1 MKDLVSAILY
11 KYGGYYYKMKNYFLA
26 IFIVSY
32 ISANITLNARVFED
46 QFGRIINAEL
56 VSHTGNE
63 SENVT
68 IKKSGKKMVV
78 KVSLFSEKDQKFIRE
93 WMTKIPPTL
102 DYNFRVEVAKKEI
115 ENKPGTNPFK
125 KSDDKEVAYLMRL
138 TNLTR
143 QPVSGLRVEYR
154 AYMKNY
160 GSGGSNDTS
169 SIREEAE
176 KSGRDLG
183 GVTDKQIEDFIRDRF
198 GGGSRGRRGRDYGN
212 STKPK
217 IIHVEESKSI
227 EETLKFNQA
236 VTIES
241 KAMKLDSFKSRWSN
255 DRYKDELIGVIVRV
269 FEQGGEMV
277 YEYRDQS
284 TKEYIWAESNSP
296 VRGFTDDEPDLGFDD
311 SSRQPR
317 GFTGE

>member
-1 MKDLVSAILY
+1 
-11 KYGGYYYKMKNYFLA
+11 MKNFFLTA
-26 IFIVSY
+26 FI
-32 ISANITLNARVFED
+32 ISCICAPSSLFARVFED

-56 VSHTGNE
+56 ISHTGNE

-78 KVSLFSEKDQKFIRE
+78 KISLFSDKDQKFIRD

-102 DYNFRVEVAKKEI
+102 DYNFRVDVAKKEI
-115 ENKPGTNPFK
+115 EDKAGSNPFN
-125 KSDDKEVAYLMRL
+125 KSGDKEMAYLMRL

-160 GSGGSNDTS
+160 GSGGGEDTS

-176 KSGRDLG
+176 KAGRDLG
-183 GVTDKQIEDFIRDRF
+183 GVTDKQIEDFIRERF
-198 GGGSRGRRGRDYGN
+198 GGGSRSRRGRDYGR
-212 STKPK
+212 STKPR
-217 IIHVEESKSI
+217 IIHVEEAKSI
-227 EETLKFNQA
+227 EETLKFNEN

-241 KAMKLDSFKSRWSN
+241 KPMKLDSFKSRWTN

-269 FEQGGEMV
+269 FEPGGEMV

-284 TKEYIWAESNSP
+284 TKDYIWAESTSP
-296 VRGFTDDEPDLGFDD
+296 VRGFTNDEPDLGLGD
-311 SSRQPR
+311 SDRPVR

>member
-1 MKDLVSAILY
+1 
-11 KYGGYYYKMKNYFLA
+11 MKNFFLTA
-26 IFIVSY
+26 FIVSC
-32 ISANITLNARVFED
+32 ITAPSSLIARVFED

-78 KVSLFSEKDQKFIRE
+78 KISLFSEKDQKFIRE
-93 WMTKIPPTL
+93 WMTKIPPSL
-102 DYNFRVEVAKKEI
+102 DYNFRVDVAKKEI
-115 ENKPGTNPFK
+115 ENKPGSSPFN

-160 GSGGSNDTS
+160 GSDGGDTS

-183 GVTDKQIEDFIRDRF
+183 GVTDKQIEDFIRERF
-198 GGGSRGRRGRDYGN
+198 GGGSRSRRG
-212 STKPK
+212 
-217 IIHVEESKSI
+217 
-227 EETLKFNQA
+227 
-236 VTIES
+236 
-241 KAMKLDSFKSRWSN
+241 
-255 DRYKDELIGVIVRV
+255 VI
-269 FEQGGEMV
+269 
-277 YEYRDQS
+277 
-284 TKEYIWAESNSP
+284 A
-296 VRGFTDDEPDLGFDD
+296 
-311 SSRQPR
+311 
-317 GFTGE
+317 

>member
-1 MKDLVSAILY
+1 MKIIL
-11 KYGGYYYKMKNYFLA
+11 LTA
-26 IFIVSY
+26 LL
-32 ISANITLNARVFED
+32 ITFPVAQSTLMARVFED

-78 KVSLFSEKDQKFIRE
+78 KVSLFSEKDQKFIRD
-93 WMTKIPPTL
+93 WMTKTPPSL
-102 DYNFRVEVAKKEI
+102 DYNFRVQVAKKDI
-115 ENKPGTNPFK
+115 ENKPGGSPFE
-125 KSDDKEVAYLMRL
+125 KSDDKRVAYLMRL

-154 AYMKNY
+154 AYMKDY
-160 GSGGSNDTS
+160 GGGGSTS

-176 KSGRDLG
+176 AAGRDLSG
-183 GVTDKQIEDFIRDRF
+183 ISDKQIEDFIRDRF
-198 GGGSRGRRGRDYGN
+198 GGGSRRRGGDYGR

-217 IIHVEESKSI
+217 ITHIEESKSI
-227 EETLKFNQA
+227 EETLKYNEN

-241 KAMKLDSFKSRWSN
+241 KPMKLDSFKSRWSN
-255 DRYKDELIGVIVRV
+255 TRYKDELIGVIVRV
-269 FEQGGEMV
+269 FEPGGEMV

-284 TKEYIWAESNSP
+284 TKDYIWAESTSP
-296 VRGFTDDEPDLGFDD
+296 VRGFTDSEPDLGLGDTD
-311 SSRQPR
+311 RPVR
-317 GFTGE
+317 GFTAE

>member
-1 MKDLVSAILY
+1 
-11 KYGGYYYKMKNYFLA
+11 MKNYFLA
-26 IFIVSY
+26 ILLASY
-32 ISANITLNARVFED
+32 ISAAGTLSARVFED

-56 VSHTGNE
+56 VSHTGDE

-115 ENKPGTNPFK
+115 ENKPGSSPFN

-160 GSGGSNDTS
+160 GRSDDTS

-183 GVTDKQIEDFIRDRF
+183 GVTDKQIEDFIRERF
-198 GGGSRGRRGRDYGN
+198 GGGSRSRRGRDSGG

-217 IIHVEESKSI
+217 IIHIEEAKSI

-255 DRYKDELIGVIVRV
+255 TRYKDELIGVIVRV
-269 FEQGGEMV
+269 FEPGGEMV

-284 TKEYIWAESNSP
+284 TKEYIWAESSSP
-296 VRGFTDDEPDLGFDD
+296 VRGFTDDEPDLGFED
-311 SSRQPR
+311 SSRPPR

>member
-1 MKDLVSAILY
+1 
-11 KYGGYYYKMKNYFLA
+11 MKNYFLA
-26 IFIVSY
+26 ILLVSY
-32 ISANITLNARVFED
+32 ISAVGTLSARVFED

-56 VSHTGNE
+56 VSHTGDE

-115 ENKPGTNPFK
+115 ENKPGSSPFN

-160 GSGGSNDTS
+160 GRSDDTS

-183 GVTDKQIEDFIRDRF
+183 GVTDKQIEDFIRERF
-198 GGGSRGRRGRDYGN
+198 GGGSRSRRGRDSGS

-217 IIHVEESKSI
+217 IIHIEETKSI

-255 DRYKDELIGVIVRV
+255 TRYKDELIGVIVRV
-269 FEQGGEMV
+269 FEPGGEMV

-284 TKEYIWAESNSP
+284 TKEYIWAESSSP
-296 VRGFTDDEPDLGFDD
+296 VRGFTDDEPDLGFED

>member
-1 MKDLVSAILY
+1 MK
-11 KYGGYYYKMKNYFLA
+11 KFLLTA
-26 IFIVSY
+26 FIVSC
-32 ISANITLNARVFED
+32 ITAPGSLFARVFED

-56 VSHTGNE
+56 VSHTGND

-78 KVSLFSEKDQKFIRE
+78 KISLFSEKDQKFIRE

-102 DYNFRVEVAKKEI
+102 DYNFRVDVAKKEI
-115 ENKPGTNPFK
+115 ENKPGSSPFN
-125 KSDDKEVAYLMRL
+125 KSDDKQVAYLMRL

-160 GSGGSNDTS
+160 GSGGGEDTS

-176 KSGRDLG
+176 KAGRDLG
-183 GVTDKQIEDFIRDRF
+183 GVTDKQIEDFIRARF
-198 GGGSRGRRGRDYGN
+198 GGGSRSRRGGDYGR
-212 STKPK
+212 STKPR
-217 IIHVEESKSI
+217 IIHVGEAKSI
-227 EETLKFNQA
+227 EETLKFNEN

-241 KAMKLDSFKSRWSN
+241 KPMKLDSFKSRWTN

-269 FEQGGEMV
+269 FEPGGEMV

-284 TKEYIWAESNSP
+284 TKDYIWAESTSP
-296 VRGFTDDEPDLGFDD
+296 VRGFTNDEPDLGLGDND
-311 SSRQPR
+311 RPVR

>member
-1 MKDLVSAILY
+1 
-11 KYGGYYYKMKNYFLA
+11 MKNYFLA
-26 IFIVSY
+26 ILLVSY
-32 ISANITLNARVFED
+32 ISASSTLSARVFED

-56 VSHTGNE
+56 LSHTGNE

-115 ENKPGTNPFK
+115 EGKSSASPFSKPDDNK
-125 KSDDKEVAYLMRL
+125 VAYLMRL

-160 GSGGSNDTS
+160 TGGSSSGGDSDTS

-183 GVTDKQIEDFIRDRF
+183 GVTDKQIEDYIRERF
-198 GGGSRGRRGRDYGN
+198 GGGSRGRRGRDNGN

-217 IIHVEESKSI
+217 IIHVEEAKSI

-241 KAMKLDSFKSRWSN
+241 KAMKLDSFKSRWTN

-269 FEQGGEMV
+269 FEPGGEMV

-284 TKEYIWAESNSP
+284 TKEFIWAESNSP

>member
-1 MKDLVSAILY
+1 MVPGFVVSSLLVAI
-11 KYGGYYYKMKNYFLA
+11 
-26 IFIVSY
+26 VPS
-32 ISANITLNARVFED
+32 TED

-160 GSGGSNDTS
+160 GSGGSNDTGEFFS
-169 SIREEAE
+169 VILSRDIRAC
-176 KSGRDLG
+176 
-183 GVTDKQIEDFIRDRF
+183 
-198 GGGSRGRRGRDYGN
+198 
-212 STKPK
+212 
-217 IIHVEESKSI
+217 
-227 EETLKFNQA
+227 
-236 VTIES
+236 
-241 KAMKLDSFKSRWSN
+241 
-255 DRYKDELIGVIVRV
+255 
-269 FEQGGEMV
+269 
-277 YEYRDQS
+277 
-284 TKEYIWAESNSP
+284 
-296 VRGFTDDEPDLGFDD
+296 
-311 SSRQPR
+311 
-317 GFTGE
+317 